1 MCRGRIRVSFPKI
14 SRTINEEEEHVKVQ
28 FLTESLELILNRE
41 KCVGCGTCA
50 RVCPKE
56 AISRGPVGASR
67 RFPETE
73 DMIPEVYNPKKC
85 VFCGTCVVMCPFGAL
100 TLKKDGNIINLADI
114 PIVSQKVVP
123 TIDFK
128 AKKVKNNEGI
138 ERTVKQYAK
147 AEIAVID
154 EECAKGCGSCAE
166 VCPTGT
172 IVIAKR
178 PEHGWE
184 KSKNVEVADLDA
196 CVACGACDN
205 VCPTGALRLKIT
217 EINTS
222 GEFSEMF
229 WIPLIERLKTLRWSK
244 LEEKLK

>member
-1 MCRGRIRVSFPKI
+1 MSFPKI
-14 SRTINEEEEHVKVQ
+14 SRTINEQEEHVRVQ

-56 AISRGPVGASR
+56 AVSRGPVGASR
-67 RFPETE
+67 RFPETG
-73 DMIPEVYNPKKC
+73 DIIPEVYNPKKC
-85 VFCGTCVVMCPFGAL
+85 VFCGTCVVMCPFSAL
-100 TLKKDGNIINLADI
+100 TLKKNGEVIELKDI
-114 PIVSQKVVP
+114 PIVAQNVVP
-123 TIDFK
+123 KIEFK
-128 AKKVKNNEGI
+128 AKKIKNYEEI
-138 ERTVKQYAK
+138 ERAVKQYAK
-147 AEIAVID
+147 AEVSVID

-166 VCPTGT
+166 VCPSGT

-184 KSKNVEVADLDA
+184 KSKNVEVADPDA

-205 VCPTGALRLKIT
+205 ACPTGALRLKIT
-217 EINTS
+217 EVNTS

-229 WIPLIERLKTLRWSK
+229 WPPLIERLKNVRWSK
-244 LEEKLK
+244 KGEKQK